1 MDTTDIAQ
9 LAFLVLLLLLSAF
22 FSSAETAFTTTSR
35 IRMRT
40 LAESGDKRA
49 KRVLAITD
57 DMHKMLSAILIG
69 NNVVNLYASS
79 LATTLAIRLFGSVG
93 AGIATGILT
102 FLILIFGEISPKTL
116 ATINADKIAL
126 RYSGII
132 WGIMWLL
139 TPVIFIINWLSMGF
153 LKLLRVDPNKQQAAM
168 TEEEFKTI
176 VDVGHETGVLEN
188 TEHEMIN
195 NMFDFGDSQ
204 AKEIMIPRIDTIFA
218 QADSSYQELI
228 EIFRKERHTKIPI
241 YQESTDDVIGILNMK
256 DLLLCDEK
264 DFNIQELMW
273 KPYFTY
279 EQKNIAELFFDMRQN
294 SISIAIILDEYG
306 VTAGMITMEDL
317 LEEIVGDLRDED
329 DVNEEDPIIQINE
342 QEYRVSGSMNLEDL
356 CDELNLPFSSEDYE
370 TIGGYLMGLLD
381 HLPEEDEVVITD
393 EDIMLR
399 VDKMDKNRVEQIY
412 IKLPVSEK

>member
-168 TEEEFKTI
+168 TEEDFKTI